1 MFSSFPFSKPSDKVY
16 RATIWDMMVH
26 PQYRGFGLGSR
37 IMEAAEG

>member
-1 MFSSFPFSKPSDKVY
+1 
-16 RATIWDMMVH
+16 MVH